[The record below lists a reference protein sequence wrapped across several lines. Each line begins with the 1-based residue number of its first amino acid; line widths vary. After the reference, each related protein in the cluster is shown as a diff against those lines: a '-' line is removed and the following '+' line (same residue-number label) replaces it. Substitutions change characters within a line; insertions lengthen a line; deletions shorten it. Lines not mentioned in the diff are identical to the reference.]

1 MSRENL
7 SSSRLV
13 QTSLIRRSRGRV
25 KSSSCNPTVDMIALE
40 QSSDR
45 AEIYA
50 AASTNQVEE
59 SMQALSRVSSRHAH
73 AQCALYMHLYML
85 CCFGSQH

>member
-1 MSRENL
+1 
-7 SSSRLV
+7 
-13 QTSLIRRSRGRV
+13 
-25 KSSSCNPTVDMIALE
+25 MIALE

-59 SMQALSRVSSRHAH
+59 SMQALSRVSSCHAH

-85 CCFGSQH
+85 CCFSLAVSIDAARRGCKVGSPLGAKCV